1 LAPFR
6 PPGWGSVGCRTFV
19 ELNLSGALDA
29 RHHLGDLGTISGGVC
44 QLSGTNHEGL
54 KRDSEPSSP
63 WARIPPMNLRQ
74 MSAARLRAPRI
85 PKWPI
90 LVALLFTASLLP
102 SNTAPQAQA
111 LESVNLNATI
121 SYSGGTGSISGGA
134 SGSYESG
141 ASISITATPTLGSTF
156 AGWSSSG
163 PCNGTTSNPCTF
175 TIDQNVDITAIFT
188 NDTAPT
194 SELILTNSGSGS
206 GVISG
211 PPTASYGFNTVISL
225 VATPDSGNHFTS
237 WVGGPCD
244 GSTSLTCNFALI
256 EDTEVTANFD
266 IDPWLWLGVQGTGAG
281 SITGGA
287 TDTYTYYP
295 PGTELTITAVPVV
308 GESKFSHWVGDACDG
323 STSLTCTL
331 IVNTDMGVYA
341 EFAILLFAEEPVTI
355 AGRAVEEDEVY
366 LDVNPEWTVTPD
378 AVRYRWYR
386 CSNSGDA
393 GVGAIPEGCAP
404 ISRATTTSYVVT
416 AGSVGS
422 HLRLMVTATRGE
434 ELASSYSA
442 TMGPAESLS
451 LELTSDPFF
460 SYDTLVQEELI
471 TAQRVT
477 YQYWTPSAY
486 SVTFR
491 WYRCTS
497 PQSNTP
503 LASNP
508 VDCVAIAGTAATSQ
522 QYRIGELDQGLYL
535 GLLIT
540 AGRGSIVSTAFV
552 GLSDPVEDTASE
564 EPELFSARFLTI
576 SGDTAFEPGISNRA
590 YFSFYADPSDNQ
602 TFEYFSFPR
611 VRSIVYSWYRC
622 ATSGGATRSPTNC
635 SLIRSTSSSNSAF
648 DWGAGNSYYFSSGDV
663 GYFIRLKLEIFNG
676 VGSDYLYTATTEQIT
691 GPDDSAPTIS
701 ADPQILSDPWE
712 AQWVDRDFGTYS
724 LGYPTATLAQS
735 WYACTS
741 QGGAS
746 DDVPDDCVLRVRSY
760 RYKPIS
766 ADVGMYLR
774 IRLDLSNVAGDV
786 TAISAT
792 SAAVQTLTGPPIPD
806 SYPTLCYET
815 VDGFGGGFG
824 RFAFAT
830 GGPPSVCGR
839 SVAGKSHYGNGA
851 SWSSGPRILAY
862 SFGWLLCSSA
872 QPAGTEKGDCR
883 LVNTRTGG
891 QWNRYI
897 ARASDVGRYLRLST
911 TALNR
916 YGKTTAYS
924 RTYLINLAPT
934 YQPARLLFFPRILEE
949 PVVGLPLWE
958 DGGAWQAYGGMPG
971 YYARVQDYRILWLAC
986 TSEGGEVREIPTD
999 CTAISESEV
1008 SGGEVP
1014 ASEYVPRPGDVGYYL
1029 RVAITAN
1036 SVGGPS
1042 TAVSATTEIVGEP
1055 DAVAP
1060 TPLEDPAVFLE
1071 EIGGTRY
1078 FTSQIE
1084 WDGYPLPATS
1094 MTRWYR
1100 CTGGA
1105 GGIVSSIPGTCTAIT
1120 GASGLDYEVVADDVG
1135 KRLRVAFTAA
1145 TSSGTTTIVSA
1156 TSDVVPAL
1164 PTQIP
1169 TVSSPPLV
1177 SGLAMVSL
1185 RLVGTTGSWTA
1196 IPANMTYTYR
1206 WYSCTGSGV
1215 AASALPSGCTGLSTY
1230 GLGYV
1235 PVRSDR
1241 TKFLRLAVTATNT
1254 AGSATHWSAATAA
1267 VVALST
1273 RAPIASGPPCVD
1285 SSDSDLVIGTV
1296 LSRGGCSVLWSA
1308 YPAVVGTSSSWWSCA
1323 ASDVDRTG
1331 NSAPTGC
1338 RRVQSNRPPYDSAY
1352 TSLSSDLGRYLRL
1365 AMTATNKAGK
1375 ATVWSSTIGPIVE
1388 APPEPKPIIIFA
1400 PELYDTPEV
1409 GEWFWQDGG
1418 AWIEYGDADYPPIS
1432 GYNVEWLR
1440 CTTEGADSETR
1451 PEDCVGA
1458 TGSTADAAGPRSA
1471 YLPTTSDVGWYL
1483 RVGITASNRAGSTT
1497 WYSGTSPVV
1506 PEPPR
1511 SAPELVSAP
1520 EAILWEVSRGSVRIF
1535 HGVWSGYPAVS
1546 PVQARA
1552 YRCTGDYG
1560 GDTSTPPENCL
1571 ALGSWLS
1578 YADDYYGYETVA
1590 ADTGM
1595 RIRLALRAENTEGVT
1610 YWFSETSLIVPNL
1623 LPSNP
1628 GGAGAPA
1635 VSVTVG
1641 NSSSL
1646 SAWGGSWSG
1655 YEAPELTYAWY
1666 SCTSGGSDTP
1676 ATRPSSCSAISG
1688 ATSSALLPQNLGGKY
1703 VRVAVTGT
1711 NSRGTATRF
1720 STAYGPIVSVPTVTT
1735 NPVVSGTARVGR
1747 SLSASTG
1754 TWTGSPTFSYQWFRC
1769 TSVGR
1774 DNPTSTPSRCT
1785 AISGATLNTY
1795 QLSSSDAA
1803 KFIRVRVTGTNISGS
1818 KAIFSQSTAAVTR

>member
-1 LAPFR
+1 MVPIATA
-6 PPGWGSVGCRTFV
+6 TF
-19 ELNLSGALDA
+19 DA
-29 RHHLGDLGTISGGVC
+29 TEDLTLGVI
-44 QLSGTNHEGL
+44 
-54 KRDSEPSSP
+54 
-63 WARIPPMNLRQ
+63 
-74 MSAARLRAPRI
+74 
-85 PKWPI
+85 
-90 LVALLFTASLLP
+90 
-102 SNTAPQAQA
+102 
-111 LESVNLNATI
+111 
-121 SYSGGTGSISGGA
+121 GTG
-134 SGSYESG
+134 
-141 ASISITATPTLGSTF
+141 
-156 AGWSSSG
+156 
-163 PCNGTTSNPCTF
+163 
-175 TIDQNVDITAIFT
+175 V
-188 NDTAPT
+188 
-194 SELILTNSGSGS
+194 
-206 GVISG
+206 
-211 PPTASYGFNTVISL
+211 
-225 VATPDSGNHFTS
+225 
-237 WVGGPCD
+237 
-244 GSTSLTCNFALI
+244 
-256 EDTEVTANFD
+256 
-266 IDPWLWLGVQGTGAG
+266 G
-281 SITGGA
+281 SITGA
-287 TDTYTYYP
+287 DLSSYP
-295 PGTELTITAVPVV
+295 PGTELTLTAVPVE
-308 GESKFSHWVGDACDG
+308 GESRFVQWVGDACAG
-323 STSLTCTL
+323 SSSLVCTFTITSDVALSAQFDL
-331 IVNTDMGVYA
+331 VLYA
-341 EFAILLFAEEPVTI
+341 QAPPTI
-355 AGRAVEEDEVY
+355 SGRAVEEDVVS
-366 LDVNPEWTVTPD
+366 LDAAPTWSLVPD
-378 AVRYRWYR
+378 EVRYRWYR
-386 CSNSGDA
+386 CSGA
-393 GVGAIPEGCAP
+393 GEAGNGAIPAGCTS
-404 ISRATTTSYVVT
+404 ISKATETSHTLTV
-416 AGSVGS
+416 GSVGS
-422 HLRLMVTATRGE
+422 YARLAMTATLGE
-434 ELASSYSA
+434 ELATTYSA
-442 TMGPAESLS
+442 TLGIVESIYLELPSSPTFSYESLDI
-451 LELTSDPFF
+451 EQQ
-460 SYDTLVQEELI
+460 VVAQGVEEG
-471 TAQRVT
+471 
-477 YQYWTPSAY
+477 YWTPDAISISY
-486 SVTFR
+486 R
-491 WYRCTS
+491 WHRCNS
-497 PQSNTP
+497 EQSTVPITLVPEGCTP
-503 LASNP
+503 
-508 VDCVAIAGTAATSQ
+508 IAGSNANNQA
-522 QYRIGELDQGLYL
+522 YRIESSDQGYYL
-535 GLLIT
+535 GLLVT
-540 AGRGSIVSTAFV
+540 AGRGSAIATAFI
-552 GLSDPVEDTASE
+552 GLSNAVADSVEL
-564 EPELFSARFLTI
+564 EPEITGARFLRI
-576 SGDTAFEPGISNRA
+576 EGDSAFEPNTDNYISFRFDN
-590 YFSFYADPSDNQ
+590 DPEQGYYSPI
-602 TFEYFSFPR
+602 TYSSFPR
-611 VRSIVYSWYRC
+611 VNRITWGWYRC
-622 ATSGGATRSPTNC
+622 SIAGGSTRSPTGC
-635 SLIRSTSSSNSAF
+635 SLIQTSTYMNSNFEWST
-648 DWGAGNSYYFSSGDV
+648 WRSYYFSVDDV
-663 GYFIRLKLEIFNG
+663 GQYLRLRMEIDNG
-676 VGSDYLYTATTEQIT
+676 VGTDFIYTATTEEIT
-691 GPDDSAPTIS
+691 GPVEEAPSI
-701 ADPQILSDPWE
+701 AGAPEIESDPWE
-712 AQWVDRDFGTYS
+712 GTWVSRS
-724 LGYPTATLAQS
+724 LGSYSRGYPLATVAWS
-735 WYACTS
+735 WYACELE
-741 QGGAS
+741 GGAV
-746 DDVPDDCVLRVRSY
+746 DVLPEDCELRVRDY

-766 ADVGMYLR
+766 VDVGKFLR
-774 IRLDLSNVAGDV
+774 LRLDLSNAAGDA

-971 YYARVQDYRILWLAC
+971 YYARVQNYRILWLAC

-999 CTAISESEV
+999 CTAISESSV

-1094 MTRWYR
+1094 ATRWYR

-1145 TSSGTTTIVSA
+1145 TSSGTTTTVSA

-1164 PTQIP
+1164 PTQTP
-1169 TVSSPPLV
+1169 TVLSPPLV

-1196 IPANMTYTYR
+1196 IPANMSYTYR

-1215 AASALPSGCTGLSTY
+1215 AASALPAGCTGLSAY

-1235 PVRSDR
+1235 PVTADR

-1254 AGSATHWSAATAA
+1254 AGSAMHWSAATAA

-1285 SSDSDLVIGTV
+1285 ASDSDLVIGTV

-1331 NSAPTGC
+1331 NSAPSGC
-1338 RRVQSNRPPYDSAY
+1338 RRVQSNSPTRDRDYS
-1352 TSLSSDLGRYLRL
+1352 TVRSDLGRYLRL

-1432 GYNVEWLR
+1432 GYGVEWLR

-1451 PEDCVGA
+1451 PADCVGA
-1458 TGSTADAAGPRSA
+1458 TGSIADGSGPRSA
-1471 YLPTTSDVGWYL
+1471 YLPTTSDVGWFL

-1511 SAPELVSAP
+1511 SAPELVSVP
-1520 EAILWEVSRGSVRIF
+1520 EKELWRVSQGWTAIYYGA
-1535 HGVWSGYPAVS
+1535 WSGYPAIS

-1552 YRCTGDYG
+1552 YRCTGDWG
-1560 GDTSTPPENCL
+1560 ADASTQPGNCS
-1571 ALGSWLS
+1571 AAEDWTPYSES
-1578 YADDYYGYETVA
+1578 KDYNTVA

-1595 RIRLALRAENTEGVT
+1595 RIRLALRAENSEGVA
-1610 YWFSETSLIVPNL
+1610 YWFSETSPIVPNL
-1623 LPSNP
+1623 MPSNP
-1628 GGAGAPA
+1628 GGAGAPT

-1641 NSSSL
+1641 NSNSL

-1688 ATSSALLPQNLGGKY
+1688 AISPELLPQNLGGKY
-1703 VRVAVTGT
+1703 IRVEVAGT

-1720 STAYGPIVSVPTVTT
+1720 SAAFGPIASAPAVTG
-1735 NPVVSGTARVGR
+1735 NPVISGTIRVGR

-1754 TWTGSPTFSYQWFRC
+1754 TWTGSPTLSYQWFRC
-1769 TSVGR
+1769 TRVGR
-1774 DNPTSTPSRCT
+1774 DNPTDTPSGCT
-1785 AISGATLNTY
+1785 AISGATLDAY
-1795 QLSSSDAA
+1795 QLMPTDRSR
-1803 KFIRVRVTGTNISGS
+1803 FIRVRVTGTNASGS
-1818 KAIFSQSTAAVTR
+1818 KAIFSQSTVAVAR